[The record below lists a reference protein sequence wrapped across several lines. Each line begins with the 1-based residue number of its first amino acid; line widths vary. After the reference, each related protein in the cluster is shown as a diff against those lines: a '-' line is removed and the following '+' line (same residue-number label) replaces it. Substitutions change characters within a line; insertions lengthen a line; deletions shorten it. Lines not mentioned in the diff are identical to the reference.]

1 VSDLPKGWSE
11 ANLGELAVI
20 SSSKRIFHS
29 DYVTSGI
36 PFYRSKEVIEKQKGN
51 NISTELYITK
61 EKYFD
66 IKDKFGS
73 PEKDD
78 LLLTSVGTLG
88 VPYLVKENEVFYFKD
103 GNLTWFRKYKNL
115 EPLFLYYFFLSS
127 VGKER
132 LNEITIGSTQSAL
145 TIAGLKTI
153 QINLPPLTEQKTIA
167 KILSSFDEKIEL
179 LREENKT
186 LETIAQT
193 FFKEWFVNFNYP
205 GATGEMVDSELGE
218 IPKGWRSGKLVDVTS
233 IKGGTT
239 PSTKN
244 SNYWGGGVHW
254 TSPKDLSNS
263 KSVFLLD
270 TEKKL
275 TEEGLKKVS
284 SGLLPKGTL
293 LLSSRAPIG
302 YLAVSNVD
310 ISINQGYIALL
321 NDAYFSNYFMYIWLK
336 THMKMVTNA
345 ANGSTFLEIS
355 KTSFKSIECIIP
367 DKNTLIKFENI
378 ITPIFDRLLLN
389 VKQIKILSN
398 TRDTLLPKLMSGEVR
413 AEGYEK

>member
-1 VSDLPKGWSE
+1 
-11 ANLGELAVI
+11 
-20 SSSKRIFHS
+20 
-29 DYVTSGI
+29 
-36 PFYRSKEVIEKQKGN
+36 
-51 NISTELYITK
+51 
-61 EKYFD
+61 
-66 IKDKFGS
+66 
-73 PEKDD
+73 
-78 LLLTSVGTLG
+78 
-88 VPYLVKENEVFYFKD
+88 PYLVKENEVFYFKD

-244 SNYWGGGVHW
+244 SNYWGGRC
-254 TSPKDLSNS
+254 S
-263 KSVFLLD
+263 LD
-270 TEKKL
+270 
-275 TEEGLKKVS
+275 
-284 SGLLPKGTL
+284 
-293 LLSSRAPIG
+293 
-302 YLAVSNVD
+302 
-310 ISINQGYIALL
+310 
-321 NDAYFSNYFMYIWLK
+321 
-336 THMKMVTNA
+336 
-345 ANGSTFLEIS
+345 
-355 KTSFKSIECIIP
+355 
-367 DKNTLIKFENI
+367 
-378 ITPIFDRLLLN
+378 
-389 VKQIKILSN
+389 
-398 TRDTLLPKLMSGEVR
+398 
-413 AEGYEK
+413 